1 MEILKDNL
9 RPRFGAALGL
19 SLAFNAVFLLAVMH
33 ISIAHQGHQD
43 AHPGPLEII
52 FQDCPECKTTST
64 PAPKATPLPTQATPA
79 PTPVPHLPLTT
90 PPPTQPNLRPL
101 SPKLPPVQIP
111 TRQAPAPAER
121 PVLTAVG
128 GPAAKP
134 TERAQTSVDS
144 FPQPTPRPSAAPAQ
158 SQAAPSAPAATP
170 KPTPEPTPTPRPTP
184 KPTPEPTPTPRPTP
198 APTPK
203 PTPAPTPKPS
213 GPTREAEPGRQV
225 QPTIPDSLKKGE
237 FKSFVRVVV
246 EIEADG
252 SFEVTLRTSS
262 GNTEVDQRVLE
273 ALKKWTW
280 KPALKSGQAVAST
293 QRFKFEFEVQ

>member
-9 RPRFGAALGL
+9 RPRFGTALGL
-19 SLAFNAVFLLAVMH
+19 SLAFNAVFLVAVMR
-33 ISIAHQGHQD
+33 ISIAHSGHRD
-43 AHPGPLEII
+43 SHPGPLELV
-52 FQDCPECKTTST
+52 FQDCPECKTTTT
-64 PAPKATPLPTQATPA
+64 PAPKATPA
-79 PTPVPHLPLTT
+79 PTLTST
-90 PPPTQPNLRPL
+90 PPPSPPTARSL
-101 SPKLPPVQIP
+101 SPKLALMASS
-111 TRQAPAPAER
+111 TRTAPAPEER

-128 GPAAKP
+128 GAAAKP
-134 TERAQTSVDS
+134 AI
-144 FPQPTPRPSAAPAQ
+144 PT
-158 SQAAPSAPAATP
+158 QAAQASPVAAQATPGAPAATP

-184 KPTPEPTPTPRPTP
+184 RPTPEPTPTPRPTP

-225 QPTIPDSLKKGE
+225 QPSIPDSLKKGE

-252 SFEVTLRTSS
+252 SFEISLRTSS

-280 KPALKSGQAVAST
+280 KPALKNGQAVAST

>member
-19 SLAFNAVFLLAVMH
+19 SLAFNAMFLLAVMRT
-33 ISIAHQGHQD
+33 SIAHQGHQD

-52 FQDCPECKTTST
+52 FQDCPECKTTKTTTT
-64 PAPKATPLPTQATPA
+64 PAPKTTPLPAQA
-79 PTPVPHLPLTT
+79 T

-101 SPKLPPVQIP
+101 SPKLPLVQAP
-111 TRQAPAPAER
+111 TRQAPTPAER

-134 TERAQTSVDS
+134 TERIQPSVDS
-144 FPQPTPRPSAAPAQ
+144 FPQPTARPVAAPTQSPQAP

-170 KPTPEPTPTPRPTP
+170 KPTPEPTPTPKPTP
-184 KPTPEPTPTPRPTP
+184 APTPRPTPEPTPK
-198 APTPK
+198 PTPK

-213 GPTREAEPGRQV
+213 GPTREAEPSQQV

-246 EIEADG
+246 EIEAAG
-252 SFEVTLRTSS
+252 SFEVSLRTSS
-262 GNTEVDQRVLE
+262 GNPEVDQRVLE
-273 ALKKWTW
+273 ALKKWKW
-280 KPALKSGQAVAST
+280 KPALKSGQPIAST